1 MSFLWP
7 WMLFSLLLIPVSV
20 ILIRRLQLQQARN
33 RSRLGS
39 FGVVRESLE
48 NNLFRPKPMGQQ
60 QKQLPTYLFFFGFVL
75 LLFATARPQ
84 MIVALPQV
92 EGIVMLAFDVSASM
106 AAEDLE
112 PTRMEAAKSA
122 AQAFVEQQPQNI
134 KIGVISFSEGGLVVQ
149 TPTDDRAA
157 ITTTISRLVPQS
169 GTSLGQGILAALNAA
184 TANPAEQTPSEGAE
198 TLTPVPVPRGTFSP
212 VVIVLLSD
220 GENTSP
226 PDPLEAAQ
234 AAIEQGVRIYTIG
247 VGSTAGTVLEI
258 DGFNVFTQMN
268 EVLLIEISDLTEGE
282 YFRAENA
289 EDLQTIYEN
298 LDPQFVVKPEKME
311 ITSIL
316 AGLSILILLVGGLL
330 SFIWFGRV
338 P

>member
-7 WMLFSLLLIPVSV
+7 WMLFSLLLIPLAA
-20 ILIRRLQLQQARN
+20 ILIWRLQLQQEQN

-39 FGVVRESLE
+39 FGVVQESLE
-48 NNLFRPKPMGQQ
+48 NNLFRQKPMGQR
-60 QKQLPTYLFFFGFVL
+60 QKQLPTYLFFFGFAL

-84 MIVALPQV
+84 MIVALPQI

-106 AAEDLE
+106 AADDLE
-112 PTRMEAAKSA
+112 PTRMEAAKAA
-122 AQAFVEQQPQNI
+122 AQAFVEQQPENI

-149 TPTDDRAA
+149 TPSNDRAA
-157 ITTTISRLVPQS
+157 ITTTISRLIPQS
-169 GTSLGQGILAALNAA
+169 GTSLGQGIIAALNAA
-184 TANPAEQTPSEGAE
+184 SATNEQNTNEDAE
-198 TLTPVPVPRGTFSP
+198 TPTPVPVPRGTFSP

-234 AAIEQGVRIYTIG
+234 VAIEQGVRIYTIG
-247 VGSTAGTVLEI
+247 VGSTGGTVLEI

-268 EVLLIEISDLTEGE
+268 EPLLKEISDLTEGQ

-316 AGLSILILLVGGLL
+316 GGLSLLILLVGGIL